1 MSKLMNDYFYNLDEN
16 EQVKEIYAQFG
27 LCVYWFQI
35 LEHQL
40 INMILIRAKQN
51 NLKLNSTDFDNL
63 FYSYSDKSMGALKK
77 KVFELYNLSKEDI
90 DEINCIQTKRNYY
103 VHNYFKNYSKDLF
116 DINKRKKILDEFIN
130 TIEKIKVVNKKL
142 EDLCV
147 NPLINVGITQDILD
161 SLLLT
166 IKNDNFETDK
176 LKFGKRNKT

>member
-1 MSKLMNDYFYNLDEN
+1 
-16 EQVKEIYAQFG
+16 
-27 LCVYWFQI
+27 
-35 LEHQL
+35 
-40 INMILIRAKQN
+40 
-51 NLKLNSTDFDNL
+51 
-63 FYSYSDKSMGALKK
+63 MGALKK

-116 DINKRKKILDEFIN
+116 DINKRKKIFDEFIN
-130 TIEKIKVVNKKL
+130 TIKKIKVVNKKL

-166 IKNDNFETDK
+166 IKNGNFETDK

>member
-16 EQVKEIYAQFG
+16 EQEKEIYAQFG
-27 LCVYWFQI
+27 LCVYWFQV